1 MLAQRG
7 RPFQP
12 NPENG
17 YVRAKVINHAP
28 APASALYPPSP
39 PLPPLLS
46 PCYYIPVMKQH
57 RIRNFCIIAHID
69 HGKSTLAD
77 RFLELTGVV
86 RPQDMKA
93 QFLDRMELERERGI
107 TIKGKAVTMTHTVAA
122 GPHAGRYQ
130 LNLIDT
136 PGHVDFSY
144 EVSRAL
150 AACEGALLVV
160 DATQG
165 VEAQTIANTLLA
177 LQYDLEII
185 PVINKVDLPSAEPE
199 RVAAEMAQI
208 FGFRSDEVVYVSA
221 KSGVGCGEL
230 LDAIVARVPPPDG
243 GADDPFRALVFD
255 STYNTYKGIIAYV
268 RVADGSISAQ
278 DRLQVMSSGKS
289 VDIMEVGVFAPEPTP
304 TDTLRAGQVGYVAT
318 GFKDVQ
324 ECAVGDTLT
333 RYAAP
338 AAAPLPGYVELKSM
352 VFAGLYPAD
361 GEDYARLR
369 AALEKLK
376 LNDASLTIEPENS
389 GALGFG
395 FRCGF
400 LGLVHLEIVQERL
413 EREYDLD
420 LIVTAPSVAY
430 EVLLTSGETR
440 RVDNPSRLP
449 PPNAISEIRE
459 PILGVTIVAPSR
471 CVGAIM
477 ELMHARRSEFRR
489 MEYIQGL
496 AGSADTDQARVVM
509 EYTMPLSEMLAD
521 FYNQLKSRTQG
532 YASLDYAFEGYQAA
546 PLVRVDILVNQTPVE
561 ALCLICHRD
570 SAVSQGRSL
579 VEKLR
584 SAIPRQMFEVPI
596 QAAIGSRI
604 VARETVRAM
613 RKDVLAKCYG
623 GDITRKRKLL
633 EKQKEGKK
641 RMKRVGRVEV
651 PQEAFLSL
659 LKIGDEG

>member
-1 MLAQRG
+1 MTL
-7 RPFQP
+7 
-12 NPENG
+12 
-17 YVRAKVINHAP
+17 
-28 APASALYPPSP
+28 
-39 PLPPLLS
+39 
-46 PCYYIPVMKQH
+46 VMDQQH
-57 RIRNFCIIAHID
+57 IRNFCIIAHID

-77 RFLELTGVV
+77 RLLEITGTV

-93 QFLDRMELERERGI
+93 QFLDQMELERERGI
-107 TIKGKAVTMTHTVAA
+107 TIKGKAVNMTHRTPD
-122 GPHAGRYQ
+122 GTEYQ

-150 AACEGALLVV
+150 AACEGALLIV

-165 VEAQTIANTLLA
+165 VEAQTIANTMLA
-177 LQYDLEII
+177 LEYDLEMI
-185 PVINKVDLPSAEPE
+185 PVINKVDLPSAEPD
-199 RVAAEMAQI
+199 RVAAELEQI
-208 FGFRSDEVVYVSA
+208 FGFRRDEVMFVSA
-221 KSGVGCGEL
+221 KDGLGCREL
-230 LDAIVARVPPPDG
+230 LDAIVDRVPAPKG
-243 GADDPFRALVFD
+243 TDDAPFRALVFD
-255 STYNTYKGIIAYV
+255 SNYNTYKGIIAYV
-268 RVADGSISAQ
+268 RVADGQISQ
-278 DRLQVMSSGKS
+278 NDRLRVMSSGRS
-289 VDIMEVGVFAPEPTP
+289 VEIMEVGVFAPEPTP
-304 TDTLRAGQVGYVAT
+304 TDSIQAGQVGYVAT

-333 RYAAP
+333 NNADP
-338 AAAPLPGYVELKSM
+338 AEDPLPGYVELKSM

-361 GEDYARLR
+361 GEDYTRLR
-369 AALEKLK
+369 TALDKLK
-376 LNDASLTIEPENS
+376 LNDASLSMEPENS

-400 LGLVHLEIVQERL
+400 LGLMHLEIVQERL

-430 EVLLTSGETR
+430 EVLLTNGEVIR
-440 RVDNPSRLP
+440 IDNPSLLP
-449 PPNAISEIRE
+449 SPNSTSEVRE

-471 CVGAIM
+471 SVGAIM

-489 MEYIQGL
+489 MEYMQGGG
-496 AGSADTDQARVVM
+496 ASNGDSPSGETDAQDRVVM
-509 EYTMPLSEMLAD
+509 EYTMPLAEMLAD

-532 YASLDYAFEGYQAA
+532 YASLDYTFEGYRAA
-546 PLVRVDILVNQTPVE
+546 PLVRIDILVNQTPVE
-561 ALCLICHRD
+561 ALSMISHRD
-570 SAVSQGRSL
+570 NAVVQGRGI

-584 SAIPRQMFEVPI
+584 TTIPRQMFEVPI

-604 VARETVRAM
+604 IARETVRAM
-613 RKDVLAKCYG
+613 RKDVLSKCYG

-659 LKIGDEG
+659 LKIGEDG

>member
-1 MLAQRG
+1 MIG
-7 RPFQP
+7 
-12 NPENG
+12 
-17 YVRAKVINHAP
+17 
-28 APASALYPPSP
+28 
-39 PLPPLLS
+39 
-46 PCYYIPVMKQH
+46 VMDQQH
-57 RIRNFCIIAHID
+57 IRNFCIIAHID

-77 RFLELTGVV
+77 RLLEITGTV

-93 QFLDRMELERERGI
+93 QFLDQMELERERGI
-107 TIKGKAVTMTHTVAA
+107 TIKGKAVNMTHRTPD
-122 GPHAGRYQ
+122 GTEYQ

-165 VEAQTIANTLLA
+165 VEAQTIANTMLA
-177 LQYDLEII
+177 LEYDLEMI
-185 PVINKVDLPSAEPE
+185 PVINKVDLPSAEPD
-199 RVAAEMAQI
+199 RVAAELEQI
-208 FGFRSDEVVYVSA
+208 FGFRRDEVLFVSA
-221 KSGVGCGEL
+221 KDGLGCREL
-230 LDAIVARVPPPDG
+230 LDAIVERVPGPKG
-243 GADDPFRALVFD
+243 VDDAPFRALVFD

-268 RVADGSISAQ
+268 RVEDGRISQ
-278 DRLQVMSSGKS
+278 NDRLRVMSSGRS
-289 VDIMEVGVFAPEPTP
+289 VEIMEVGVFAPEPTP
-304 TDTLRAGQVGYVAT
+304 TSVLQAGQVGYVAT

-333 RYAAP
+333 NNAEP
-338 AAAPLPGYVELKSM
+338 AEEPLPGYVELKSM

-361 GEDYARLR
+361 GEDYTRLR

-430 EVLLTSGETR
+430 EVLLTSGEVIR
-440 RVDNPSRLP
+440 IDNPSLLP
-449 PPNAISEIRE
+449 PPNSTSEIRE

-471 CVGAIM
+471 AVGAIM

-489 MEYIQGL
+489 MEYMQG
-496 AGSADTDQARVVM
+496 GRSADADAASADSDGQNRVVM
-509 EYTMPLSEMLAD
+509 EYTMPLGEMLAD

-532 YASLDYAFEGYQAA
+532 YASLDYTFEGYRVA
-546 PLVRVDILVNQTPVE
+546 PLVRIDILVNQTPVE
-561 ALCLICHRD
+561 ALSMISHRD
-570 SAVSQGRSL
+570 NAVAQGRSI

-584 SAIPRQMFEVPI
+584 STIPRQMFEVPI

-604 VARETVRAM
+604 IARETVRAM
-613 RKDVLAKCYG
+613 RKDVLSKCYG

-659 LKIGDEG
+659 LKIGEDG